1 MAAELGVSVS
11 RVRQLADEGAIRVT
25 RTEGGHRLFD
35 LGLIREALARRSLG
49 GVQPRRRPSPT
60 WARMLAI
67 PGLAED
73 QVWRDLVRD
82 LDHASQP
89 LTPAKQTMRYAF
101 TEMLNN
107 AIDHSGGTDVQIEWW
122 EDADKLAFEIRDNGQ
137 GIFSHV
143 RDGLSL
149 EDHFAAIQELS
160 KGKTTTNPQ
169 EHTGEGIFFT
179 SKAVDIFEIASNGW
193 RWTID
198 NLRGDQAVGAEPA
211 KPGTTVSCE
220 IDAATTRHLDQVF
233 DAFTDEDHSFSRSHE
248 DHANPYE
255 PSGGSHGST
264 GPPPPPQRTH
274 ARRVVGAGRTPAA
287 HQAGPIRGR
296 ASIRAV
302 SGQRVTLS
310 ATSPPAPS
318 SCGARRPPHLV
329 VDPVP
334 EVLARSAANRS
345 WNDPFSIRGAEVG
358 TPAGVDTPAP

>member
-1 MAAELGVSVS
+1 
-11 RVRQLADEGAIRVT
+11 
-25 RTEGGHRLFD
+25 
-35 LGLIREALARRSLG
+35 
-49 GVQPRRRPSPT
+49 
-60 WARMLAI
+60 MLAI

-233 DAFTDEDHSFSRSHE
+233 DAFTDEDHSFSRSRVRVKLFE
-248 DHANPYE
+248 LGVEFVSRSEAKRLLRGLERFREVEVDFE
-255 PSGGSHGST
+255 GVVEVGQGFVDELVRVWPSQHPDT
-264 GPPPPPQRTH
+264 RITPTH
-274 ARRVVGAGRTPAA
+274 MN
-287 HQAGPIRGR
+287 
-296 ASIRAV
+296 RAV
-302 SGQRVTLS
+302 EAMVQRGL
-310 ATSPPAPS
+310 
-318 SCGARRPPHLV
+318 RHL
-329 VDPVP
+329 PN
-334 EVLARSAANRS
+334 EH
-345 WNDPFSIRGAEVG
+345 
-358 TPAGVDTPAP
+358 TPGG